1 MHSTPY
7 VHSTPEMCDDSVAS
21 NLARCAATLLYIR
34 SNPVSA
40 DTGVSFQDGKKRF
53 YLLGVGGE
61 AETDVKGSLVSWG
74 FGATLFK
81 FNARPKPQ
89 PKDKKR
95 FGFITEALTYQQ
107 YPPSV
112 L

>member
-1 MHSTPY
+1 MHSTL
-7 VHSTPEMCDDSVAS
+7 EMCDDSIAS
-21 NLARCAATLLYIR
+21 NLARYVATLLCIR
-34 SNPVSA
+34 SNLVSA
-40 DTGVSFQDGKKRF
+40 DTGVSLQDGKKRF
-53 YLLGVGGE
+53 YLLGMGGE

-81 FNARPKPQ
+81 FNAKPKPQ

-95 FGFITEALTYQQ
+95 FGFITDALTYQQ